1 MDHAPYRDATKTRRQ
16 KLLDSEGD
24 PGNGTRKVPHL
35 AVKPNGNHWSLR
47 EGAGEYKRAADA
59 IWILKRRAVCS
70 VLCMSKAKATLPS
83 FLPSFPTSLPSLSS
97 EIVPDFAE
105 AAGRGE

>member
-35 AVKPNGNHWSLR
+35 AVKANGNHWILR

-70 VLCMSKAKATLPS
+70 VLCMSKAKAS
-83 FLPSFPTSLPSLSS
+83 LPSFPPSLLPFLLCRRKLFR
-97 EIVPDFAE
+97 ILPRPPR
-105 AAGRGE
+105 RGE